1 MKSHARVVVVGG
13 GIAGCSTLYHLTKM
27 GWSDVVLVERD
38 ELSSGSTW
46 HAAGNCPIFSTN
58 YNIFKMQR
66 YSIELYHKLQDETEQ
81 MVSAHQ
87 TGSVRL
93 ANIPD
98 RMDEFRRVVGIA
110 RSMGA
115 EMNIV
120 GPGEINKY
128 HPFVNTDGLE
138 GALVDE
144 YDGHVDPSSVVQALA
159 RGARMNGAEI
169 NRGTNVTAITR
180 KPGGEWEVAT
190 DKGTITCEVLVNAAG
205 FRAIEV
211 ADMVGHHLPMIS
223 MEHEYI
229 VTDDIKELEEYGKE
243 LPLLREVDVS
253 YYLRQEGHTLILGPY
268 EKDCVPWAVDG
279 VPPHFGQELLPPELD
294 RLQDIF
300 EGAIHRVPV
309 LGTAGVKT
317 IVNGPITY
325 TPDGGPLIGPVQGIS
340 NYFLCTAFSFGI
352 VQGGGA
358 GKYTA
363 QWIIEGEPEIDAWD
377 VDPRRFG
384 PFTTQKYSLEKITEF
399 YGREYAIAFPGEE
412 RDVARGAK
420 KSPIYDRLAARGAMF
435 GQKFGW
441 ERATWFVPEGVARED
456 VLSFHHTN
464 WFEHVGNECKAVRER
479 VGILDLSGFAKYEV
493 SGPGAEAYLDHLVAN
508 RVPKRIGGITLA
520 HALTPRGG
528 VSAEFTITRVGPE
541 RFYLVSAA
549 AAELHDLDVLCQGMP
564 GDGSVAV
571 ENVTARWG
579 TLVLAG
585 PRSREVLAKLTKA
598 DLSNDSFKWLT
609 AQEIGIGYAKVWALR
624 VNYVGELGWELHHP
638 IETQTQLYD
647 ALIEAGAE
655 FGIADF
661 GLRAMESLR
670 MEKAYRMWQLELTS
684 EYTPLEA
691 GLDRFV
697 KFDKGDFVGRD
708 ALLEQKEKGLAW
720 NVVCL
725 DIEAGD
731 AEAYGR
737 EPVLSDGKVVGMIS
751 SGAYGHCVGKTI
763 ALAFVEPD
771 YAAPGSK
778 LAVDILEERCPA
790 TVLKDAPY
798 DPGNERPR
806 M

>member
-1 MKSHARVVVVGG
+1 MKSHARAVVIGG

-27 GWSDVVLVERD
+27 GWNDVVLLERD

-58 YNIFKMQR
+58 FNIFKMQR
-66 YSIELYHKLQDETEQ
+66 YSIDLYHKLQAETDQ
-81 MVSAHQ
+81 FVSAHQ

-93 ANIPD
+93 ANNPE
-98 RMDEFRRVVGIA
+98 RLDEYRRVVGIA
-110 RSMGA
+110 RSMGV

-120 GPGEINKY
+120 SPGEIKNH
-128 HPFVNTDGLE
+128 HPFINPDGLE
-138 GALVDE
+138 GALIDQF
-144 YDGHVDPSSVVQALA
+144 DGHVDPSSVVQGLA
-159 RGARMNGAEI
+159 KGARMGGAEI
-169 NRGTNVTAITR
+169 YRRTNVEGIMR
-180 KPGGEWEVAT
+180 KPNGEWEVKT
-190 DKGTITCEVLVNAAG
+190 SEGTITCEVIVNAAG

-229 VTDDIKELEEYGKE
+229 VTDDIKEIEEYGKE
-243 LPLLREVDVS
+243 LPLMREVDVS
-253 YYLRQEGHTLILGPY
+253 YYLRQEGRTLILGPY

-279 VPPHFGQELLPPELD
+279 VPPHFGQELLPPDLD

-325 TPDGGPLIGPVQGIS
+325 TPDGGPLVGPAAGID
-340 NYFLCTAFSFGI
+340 NYFMCTAFSFGI

-358 GKYTA
+358 GKFTA
-363 QWIIEGEPEIDAWD
+363 QWIVEGEPEIDLWD
-377 VDPRRFG
+377 TDPRRFG
-384 PFTTQKYSLEKITEF
+384 PYATQQYALEKITEF
-399 YGREYAIAFPGEE
+399 YGMEYAIAYPGEE
-412 RDVARGAK
+412 RETGRRAK
-420 KSPIYDRLAARGAMF
+420 TSPIYDRLAARGAVF

-441 ERATWFVPEGVARED
+441 ERANWFAPEGVARED

-464 WFEHVGNECKAVRER
+464 WFEHAGNECKAVRER
-479 VGILDLSGFAKYEV
+479 VGILDLSGFAKYEI
-493 SGPGAEAYLDHLVAN
+493 SGPGAEAYLNHLVAN
-508 RVPKRIGGITLA
+508 RVPKRIGGIVLA
-520 HALTPRGG
+520 HALTPSGG
-528 VSAEFTITRVGPE
+528 IMAEYTITKVGAE

-549 AAELHDLDVLCQGMP
+549 AAELHDFDVLRVALP
-564 GDGSVAV
+564 RDGSVTL

-585 PRSREVLAKLTKA
+585 PRSREVLAKLTKT
-598 DLSNDSFKWLT
+598 DLSNDAFKWLT
-609 AQEIGIGYAKVWALR
+609 AQEIEIGYAKVRALR

-647 ALIEAGAE
+647 AIIEAGAE

-670 MEKAYRMWQLELTS
+670 MEKAYAMWQLELTA

-708 ALLEQKEKGLAW
+708 ALLRQKEKGSAW
-720 NVVCL
+720 KLVCL

-731 AEAYGR
+731 ADAYGR
-737 EPVLSDGKVVGMIS
+737 EPVLSDGKVVGMVC
-751 SGAYGHCVGKTI
+751 SGAYGHHVGKTI
-763 ALAFVEPD
+763 ALAYVVPGF
-771 YAAPGSK
+771 AAPGTK
-778 LAVDILEERCPA
+778 LAVDILEQRHAA
-790 TVLKDAPY
+790 TVLADAPY
-798 DPGNERPR
+798 DPENKRPR

>member
-1 MKSHARVVVVGG
+1 MKSHARAVVVGG

-27 GWSDVVLVERD
+27 GWNDVVLLERE

-58 YNIFKMQR
+58 FNIFKMQR
-66 YSIELYHKLQDETEQ
+66 YSIDLYHKLQAETDQ
-81 MVSAHQ
+81 FVSAHQ

-93 ANIPD
+93 ANTLE
-98 RMDEFRRVVGIA
+98 RLDEYRRVVGIA
-110 RSMGA
+110 RSMGV

-120 GPGEINKY
+120 PPEEIKNY
-128 HPFVNTDGLE
+128 HPFINPDGLE
-138 GALVDE
+138 GALIDE
-144 YDGHVDPSSVVQALA
+144 FDGHVDPSSVVQGLA
-159 RGARMNGAEI
+159 KGARMGGAEI
-169 NRGTNVTAITR
+169 YRRTAVEAITR
-180 KPGGEWEVAT
+180 KFNGEWEVKT
-190 DKGTITCEVLVNAAG
+190 SEGTITCEVIVNAAG
-205 FRAIEV
+205 FRAIEI

-229 VTDDIKELEEYGKE
+229 VTDDIKEIEDYGKE
-243 LPLLREVDVS
+243 LPLMREVDVS

-279 VPPHFGQELLPPELD
+279 VPPHFGQELLPPDLD

-300 EGAIHRVPV
+300 EGAIHRVPI

-325 TPDGGPLIGPVQGIS
+325 TPDGGPLVGPAAGID

-363 QWIIEGEPEIDAWD
+363 QWIVEGEPEIDLWD
-377 VDPRRFG
+377 TDPRRFG
-384 PFTTQKYSLEKITEF
+384 PYATQKYALEKITEF
-399 YGREYAIAFPGEE
+399 YGMEYAIAYPGEE
-412 RDVARGAK
+412 RESARGAK
-420 KSPIYDRLAARGAMF
+420 KSPIYDRQAARGAVF
-435 GQKFGW
+435 GQRFGW
-441 ERATWFVPEGVARED
+441 ERANWFAPEGVARED

-464 WFEHVGNECKAVRER
+464 WFEHAGNECKAVRER

-493 SGPGAEAYLDHLVAN
+493 SGPGAEAYLNTLVAN
-508 RVPKRIGGITLA
+508 RVPKGMGGIVLA

-528 VSAEFTITRVGPE
+528 IVAEYTITRVGAD

-549 AAELHDLDVLCQGMP
+549 AAELHDFDVLRTALP
-564 GDGSVAV
+564 KDGSVTL

-598 DLSNDSFKWLT
+598 DLSNDAFRWLT
-609 AQEIGIGYAKVWALR
+609 AQEIEVGYAKVRALR

-647 ALIEAGAE
+647 AIIEAGEE

-661 GLRAMESLR
+661 GMRAMESLR
-670 MEKAYRMWQLELTS
+670 MEKAYAMWQLELTA

-697 KFDKGDFVGRD
+697 KFDKDDFVGRD
-708 ALLEQKEKGLAW
+708 ALLRQKEAGLPW
-720 NVVCL
+720 KLVCL

-731 AEAYGR
+731 ADAYSR
-737 EPVLSDGKVVGMIS
+737 EPVTSDGRVVGIVC
-751 SGAYGHCVGKTI
+751 SGAYGHHVGKTI
-763 ALAFVEPD
+763 ALAYVEPD
-771 YAAPGSK
+771 FAAPGSK
-778 LAVDILEERCPA
+778 LAVDILEQRHAA
-790 TVLKDAPY
+790 TVLADAPY
-798 DPGNERPR
+798 DPENKRPR

>member
-1 MKSHARVVVVGG
+1 MKSHARVVIVGG

-27 GWSDVVLVERD
+27 GWDDVVLLERD

-66 YSIELYHKLQDETEQ
+66 YSIELYHKLQAETGQ
-81 MVSAHQ
+81 LVGAHQ

-93 ANIPD
+93 ANTPG

-110 RSMGA
+110 RSMGV

-120 GPGEINKY
+120 PPGEIRNH
-128 HPFVNTDGLE
+128 HPFVDPDGLE

-144 YDGHVDPSSVVQALA
+144 FDGHVDPSSVVQALA
-159 RGARMNGAEI
+159 KGARMGGAEI
-169 NRGTNVTAITR
+169 HRKANVEAITR
-180 KPGGEWEVAT
+180 KTNGEWEVRTA
-190 DKGTITCEVLVNAAG
+190 DGAITCEVLVNAAG

-229 VTDDIKELEEYGKE
+229 VTDDIEEIEKYGKE

-279 VPPHFGQELLPPELD
+279 VPPHFAQELLPPDLD

-300 EGAIHRVPV
+300 EGAIRRVPI
-309 LGTAGVKT
+309 LGKAGVKT

-325 TPDGGPLIGPVQGIS
+325 TPDGGPLIGPAAGID

-358 GKYTA
+358 GQATA
-363 QWIIEGEPEIDAWD
+363 QWIVEGETEIDLWD
-377 VDPRRFG
+377 TDPRRFG
-384 PFTTQKYSLEKITEF
+384 PYATRQYCLEKITEF
-399 YGREYAIAFPGEE
+399 YAMEYAIAYPGEE
-412 RDVARGAK
+412 RDSGRPAK
-420 KSPIYDRLAARGAMF
+420 KSPVYDRLAARGAVF
-435 GQKFGW
+435 GQRFGW
-441 ERATWFVPEGVARED
+441 ERANWFAPAGVARED

-464 WFEHVGNECKAVRER
+464 WFEHAGNECRAVRQR
-479 VGILDLSGFAKYEV
+479 AGVLDLSGFAKYEV
-493 SGPGAEAYLDHLVAN
+493 SGAGAEAYLDHLVAN
-508 RVPKRIGGITLA
+508 RVPRRMGGMVLA

-528 VSAEFTITRVGPE
+528 IAAEFTITRIGPE

-549 AAELHDLDVLCQGMP
+549 AAELHDFDVLRAGLP
-564 GDGSVAV
+564 KDGSVLL

-585 PRSREVLAKLTKA
+585 PRSRQVLAKLTRA
-598 DLSNDSFKWLT
+598 DLSNDAFKWLS
-609 AQEIGIGYAKVWALR
+609 AREIEIGYAKVRALR

-647 ALIEAGAE
+647 AIIGAGEE

-661 GLRAMESLR
+661 GMRAMDSLR
-670 MEKAYRMWQLELTS
+670 MEKAYAMWQLELTS

-708 ALLEQKEKGLAW
+708 ALLRQKEEGPAWKLA
-720 NVVCL
+720 CL

-731 AEAYGR
+731 ADAYGR
-737 EPVLSDGKVVGMIS
+737 EPVLCDAKVVGMVS
-751 SGAYGHCVGKTI
+751 SGAYGHCIGKAI
-763 ALAFVEPD
+763 ALAYVEPGF
-771 YAAPGSK
+771 ARPGTK
-778 LAVDILEERCPA
+778 LAVDILEQRHAA
-790 TVLKDAPY
+790 TVIADAPY
-798 DPGNERPR
+798 DPENKRPR